1 MLEEVVK
8 YPREKK
14 IFDLVIHFS
23 IFFSVLL
30 RIFSL
35 SLHFTCYQE
44 DSFEKKANDAAKII
58 LSDDCC
64 RDKLCIDL
72 LRNHGPTTFC
82 DKQKM
87 LLFVVILKCL
97 SDVCGFA
104 VALFTRN
111 KIWKAEE
118 REKAISFYVCKRE
131 DPRRKIKLK
140 GIFVTKRMRDKF
152 KHFDC
157 FFRVSNKKKNSTF
170 KAPRNHEKSLYFA

>member
-104 VALFTRN
+104 VAVLREIKFERQRSEKKQFHFMYAKE
-111 KIWKAEE
+111 KIHAE
-118 REKAISFYVCKRE
+118 
-131 DPRRKIKLK
+131 
-140 GIFVTKRMRDKF
+140 
-152 KHFDC
+152 
-157 FFRVSNKKKNSTF
+157 KKS
-170 KAPRNHEKSLYFA
+170 